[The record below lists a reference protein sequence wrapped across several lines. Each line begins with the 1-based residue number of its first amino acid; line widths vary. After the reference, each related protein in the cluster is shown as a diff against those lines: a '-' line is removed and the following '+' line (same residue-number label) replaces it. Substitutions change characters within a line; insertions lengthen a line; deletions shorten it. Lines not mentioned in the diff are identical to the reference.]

1 MRTGIGR
8 SLLPQIDETRT
19 FGFGRGSFGLHRR
32 QKAVYRGQPE
42 DISPEEIEARYQ
54 RRLAELKWER
64 TRGDQI

>member
-32 QKAVYRGQPE
+32 QKAVYRGNP
-42 DISPEEIEARYQ
+42 DDYTPEEIEAKYQ
-54 RRLAELKWER
+54 AARAQQKWER
-64 TRGDQI
+64 TRGV